1 MGNMS
6 DDQHSEKM
14 RRKTIARDISWLSFN
29 GRVLQEAADPTVPL
43 RERIR
48 FLGIFSN
55 NQDEF
60 FRVRVA
66 TLRRMS
72 EFSGNRSKINMHMEI
87 SPDKILNDIQSIVLE
102 QGEEF
107 DAIWRGIRDEME
119 KEKIFIDDETQL
131 NETQQQFIQNYFEEE
146 VRTNTIPLM
155 IESIPQFPYLRDKSI
170 YLAVVLSR
178 KDGSMK
184 RKYALIEVPSRVL
197 GRFVQL
203 PSPAMDEH
211 HIILLEDIIRY
222 NLRNIFAYFGY
233 DTYESWVFK
242 VTRDAEID
250 IDNDVS
256 TTLIQ
261 KIEKGLKNRRKGK
274 PVRFVYD
281 EEMDKGLL
289 DYLLKRLNLSKKSG
303 NLIPGGRI
311 HNFRHFMDFPD
322 VFKKGHRRKSFT
334 HPLLQK
340 TPRVTDVVLEQDVML
355 HFPYHSFNPV
365 IDMLREA
372 AIDPNVTTIK
382 ITGYRLASNSKI
394 INALVNAVRNG
405 KHVTVMLELRARFDE
420 EANLEWKER
429 LEDEGVKVLIGIPNM
444 KVHAKICL
452 IKKRINNFTIHY
464 GFVSTGNL
472 NEKTARVYGDH
483 CLLTSNRHV
492 MADVN
497 RIFNYLENYKDGTAP
512 LKACKTL
519 IPCPTSLRQEIVKM
533 IARETKL
540 AREKKPA
547 AITLKMNSVS
557 DEDLIEKLYE
567 AAKAGVRIQ
576 MIVRGIFCLFSENS
590 KFIIPIKA
598 ISIIDEYLEH
608 ARVFI
613 FHNGGK
619 EKTYISSADWMVR
632 NLDHRV
638 EVTCPVLDE
647 SIQQEL
653 KEILDIQFSDN
664 VKARWLDNE
673 LLNKYKRDNLEN
685 KVRSQIDIYNYLYQK
700 AMPAEEKA
708 VPHRRRLYKQ
718 VRGNRTANL
727 NSRNENATRSHRH
740 WK

>member
-1 MGNMS
+1 MS
-6 DDQHSEKM
+6 DEQHSEKM

-72 EFSGNRSKINMHMEI
+72 EFSGNRSKINMHMEV

-119 KEKIFIDDETQL
+119 KEKIFIVDETQL
-131 NETQQQFIQNYFEEE
+131 NATQQQFIQTYFEEE

-170 YLAVVLSR
+170 YIAVVLSR

-203 PSPAMDEH
+203 PSPSMDEH

-250 IDNDVS
+250 LDNDVS

-281 EEMDKGLL
+281 EQMDKGLL

-334 HPLLQK
+334 HPALQK
-340 TPRVTDVVLEQDVML
+340 SPRVTDVVLEQDVML

-365 IDMLREA
+365 IDLLREA

-394 INALVNAVRNG
+394 INALINAVRNG
-405 KHVTVMLELRARFDE
+405 KHVTVMLELKARFDE

-464 GFVSTGNL
+464 GFVSTGNM

-497 RIFNYLENYKDGTAP
+497 KIFNYLENYKDGTAP

-519 IPCPTSLRQEIVKM
+519 IPCPTSLRQELVKM
-533 IARETKL
+533 IARETRL

-547 AITLKMNSVS
+547 AITLKMNSIS

-576 MIVRGIFCLFSENS
+576 LIIRGIFCLFSENS

-638 EVTCPVLDE
+638 EVTCPILDE

-653 KEILDIQFSDN
+653 KEILDIQLSDN

-673 LLNKYKRDNLEN
+673 LLNKYKRDDLEH
-685 KVRSQIDIYNYLYQK
+685 KVRSQIEIYNYLYQK

-708 VPHRRRLYKQ
+708 AEAPTQFELTK
-718 VRGNRTANL
+718 
-727 NSRNENATRSHRH
+727 
-740 WK
+740 